1 MPYIF
6 GKLWHL
12 AIIWA
17 IRKAF
22 QCILQGVRFLLANH
36 TRLFP
41 TSENDSY
48 QDCSAIP
55 PPPPTPLCRFF
66 TKKSCG
72 TRMAKN
78 GPKKAKTRLM
88 TFFTRNMNT
97 EQLLLRKKNFGS
109 KVSLHSWAVWLNYVS
124 SQSSSYIVHAKKSNE
139 ESGGRFARSFWCFV
153 LIIREPV
160 LLSTRIGC
168 RSVFSGFCGEL
179 SRIIRAGDTSPTLP
193 SIVY

>member
-1 MPYIF
+1 MLT
-6 GKLWHL
+6 KLQVQNL
-12 AIIWA
+12 Y
-17 IRKAF
+17 
-22 QCILQGVRFLLANH
+22 Q
-36 TRLFP
+36 
-41 TSENDSY
+41 TSAVTGAY

-55 PPPPTPLCRFF
+55 PPPPCRFF

-78 GPKKAKTRLM
+78 GQKKAKSRLM
-88 TFFTRNMNT
+88 TFFTWNMNT
-97 EQLLLRKKNFGS
+97 EQLLLKKIFGS

-139 ESGGRFARSFWCFV
+139 ESGGRLARSFWCFV

-160 LLSTRIGC
+160 LLSTRIGW

>member
-1 MPYIF
+1 MVPKTPWTQRLSAFTNSAPRCWPNFKYRIST
-6 GKLWHL
+6 KLQPSL
-12 AIIWA
+12 VLTKIV
-17 IRKAF
+17 
-22 QCILQGVRFLLANH
+22 LQ
-36 TRLFP
+36 
-41 TSENDSY
+41 Y
-48 QDCSAIP
+48 P
-55 PPPPTPLCRFF
+55 PPLFRFF

-97 EQLLLRKKNFGS
+97 EQLLLRKKIFGS

-139 ESGGRFARSFWCFV
+139 ESGGRLARSFWCFV